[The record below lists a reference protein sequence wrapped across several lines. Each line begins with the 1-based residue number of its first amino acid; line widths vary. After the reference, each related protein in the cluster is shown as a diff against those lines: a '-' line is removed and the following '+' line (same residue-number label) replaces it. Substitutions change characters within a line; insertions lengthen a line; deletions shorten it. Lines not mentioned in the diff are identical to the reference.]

1 MVGYG
6 WLFGEKMAPVLEH
19 RWALNIHSLKIVE
32 GLNVVKPKELSIRAF
47 LTKFV
52 TLKHRSGNTDAY
64 RIDW

>member
-1 MVGYG
+1 
-6 WLFGEKMAPVLEH
+6 MAPVLEH